1 SIGAWAPLPLE
12 QLSLNVRQVLFGTP
26 RRPDLA
32 ATMAHLSQRPNVTDL
47 LRELFPALGVY
58 GILVGLGIAGGF
70 ELTVAGLFWLAPLF
84 TVVFERFTAVY
95 EFLLRVCLRVRWAVL
110 LLLTLAVVPVW
121 LAAGDIGQELF
132 PEVDA
137 SDFTIHVRASGGP
150 RVEETEQQV

>member
-1 SIGAWAPLPLE
+1 LVSRTVSPLYCARYLRPHHEPERFPRWLLLVSVVFAGVGLTIWSIGAWAPLPLE

-70 ELTVAGLFWLAPLF
+70 ELTVAGMFWIAPLF
-84 TVVFERFTAVY
+84 NVLFERFTAVY

-110 LLLTLAVVPVW
+110 LLLTL
-121 LAAGDIGQELF
+121 
-132 PEVDA
+132 
-137 SDFTIHVRASGGP
+137 
-150 RVEETEQQV
+150 